1 MGLIKQI
8 LTSESDSTSM
18 FKVIVSCWC
27 RLTERSGSVLSE
39 ALAHLSHPVCCC
51 HCRHCGHRP
60 QQFALPGAQFSSCW
74 LPHCVGHCLHVCPR
88 PAPPCY
94 AVGRENSAVADCRA
108 QSVLRLTKLYRNAG
122 PCTCSLSVVHLNCKL
137 FAYSCVPTALNH
149 SGGIAGFAVLVV
161 AGASTFA
168 IFGPAISW

>member
-1 MGLIKQI
+1 MQI
-8 LTSESDSTSM
+8 LTSRSGSTSM

-39 ALAHLSHPVCCC
+39 AVAHLSHPVCCC
-51 HCRHCGHRP
+51 HGCHCGHRL
-60 QQFALPGAQFSSCW
+60 QQLALPGAQFSSCW

-88 PAPPCY
+88 PAPCY
-94 AVGRENSAVADCRA
+94 AVGRKNSAIADCWA
-108 QSVLRLTKLYRNAG
+108 QSVLRLTKLSMNVG
-122 PCTCSLSVVHLNCKL
+122 LCTCSLLVVYLNCKL
-137 FAYSCVPTALNH
+137 CAYSCVPTALNH
-149 SGGIAGFAVLVV
+149 SSGIAGFAVLVI